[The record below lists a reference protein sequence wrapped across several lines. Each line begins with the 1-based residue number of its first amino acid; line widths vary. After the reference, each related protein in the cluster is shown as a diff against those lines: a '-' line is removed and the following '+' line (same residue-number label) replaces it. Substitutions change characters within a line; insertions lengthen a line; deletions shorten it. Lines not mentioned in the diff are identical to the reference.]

1 MDAVIDIN
9 STPGGKAVVMD
20 YTPVSEDRK
29 AAANHLKRL
38 AAECFN
44 AIVAAEEKFGRSRD
58 LSLAKTEIQSA
69 SMWATRGLFNP
80 E

>member
-1 MDAVIDIN
+1 MEPIEN
-9 STPGGKAVVMD
+9 TPGGKAVVMS
-20 YTPVSEDRK
+20 YTPVSEERK
-29 AAANHLKRL
+29 AAAHHLKKL
-38 AAECFN
+38 AAEYFN

-58 LSLAKTEIQSA
+58 LSLAKTHIQDA